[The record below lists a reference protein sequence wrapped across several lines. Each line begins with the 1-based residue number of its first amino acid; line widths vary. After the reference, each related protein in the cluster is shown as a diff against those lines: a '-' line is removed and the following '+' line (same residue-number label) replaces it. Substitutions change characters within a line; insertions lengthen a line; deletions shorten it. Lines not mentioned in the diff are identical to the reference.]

1 MKSAASLASFVC
13 TPPLDVDCSPYLF
26 SADYTTHQYFEC
38 KRESRFP
45 NAQANVTATCLR
57 YLSFDIFRRG
67 YCGDDQEL
75 ESLLED
81 NALLNY
87 TAQHWGHHAR
97 RQADETC
104 KGLVLEFL
112 RDHRKVACASQVL
125 LVHAIFRY
133 PKYSQSCRK
142 DFSGMHLSS
151 FFGLQQIINSQ
162 LENGDEPDLK
172 DSDGRTPL
180 SWAAGN
186 GHDGVVRLLAVRDNV
201 EVNSKDNNGLTP
213 LLWAAGHGHEAVVR
227 LLVARDDVDVNMRN
241 SNGRTPTVMGSWKG
255 ASDDG

>member
-1 MKSAASLASFVC
+1 
-13 TPPLDVDCSPYLF
+13 
-26 SADYTTHQYFEC
+26 
-38 KRESRFP
+38 
-45 NAQANVTATCLR
+45 
-57 YLSFDIFRRG
+57 
-67 YCGDDQEL
+67 
-75 ESLLED
+75 
-81 NALLNY
+81 
-87 TAQHWGHHAR
+87 
-97 RQADETC
+97 
-104 KGLVLEFL
+104 
-112 RDHRKVACASQVL
+112 
-125 LVHAIFRY
+125 
-133 PKYSQSCRK
+133 
-142 DFSGMHLSS
+142 MHLSS